1 MPTIA
6 EISFIREQEPKINR
20 RNSFVL
26 TPSRRLAAIEVRFL
40 VNGEE
45 YLSTF
50 LAHVSIY
57 SGSFP
62 FHLPLSTPLTLPFNP
77 LGGAPSTFFTHHVQ
91 TIHTRIHTYTRGPK
105 QRSWHVATTTMRSN
119 VAAAIGSVIKPDST
133 GKLQSFSGWT
143 PANGSRK
150 NKRDSIP
157 LYRLFDPGC
166 LFALHRSWVILSHRS
181 SSFDNEA
188 FDEISFLITI
198 FFSIFGLKDIS

>member
-26 TPSRRLAAIEVRFL
+26 APSHRLATIEVRFL

-45 YLSTF
+45 YLSSF

-62 FHLPLSTPLTLPFNP
+62 FHLLLLFPF
-77 LGGAPSTFFTHHVQ
+77 LLHSRLIRSVALHRLFFTHHRSNRPY
-91 TIHTRIHTYTRGPK
+91 IYTHIQHEVRSNEVGTSQ
-105 QRSWHVATTTMRSN
+105 QRMRSN

-166 LFALHRSWVILSHRS
+166 LFALHRSWVLLSHRS
-181 SSFDNEA
+181 SNFDNEA
-188 FDEISFLITI
+188 FDEISFLIWWR
-198 FFSIFGLKDIS
+198 FSFLFSD